1 MPKVFLPPPLRR
13 LTDRNAVVDVDGR
26 TVGELVDELERRYP
40 GIRERLCTGD
50 RLRPGLIVAINSEF
64 SDRGLLQLVDAD
76 SEVHFLPAVGGG

>member
-13 LTDRNAVVDVDGR
+13 LAGGNAVVDIDGR
-26 TVGELVDELERRYP
+26 TVGELVDELERRYS

-50 RLRPGLIVAINSEF
+50 RLRAGLNVAVNSEF
-64 SDRGLLQLVDAD
+64 SDLGLLQHVGPD